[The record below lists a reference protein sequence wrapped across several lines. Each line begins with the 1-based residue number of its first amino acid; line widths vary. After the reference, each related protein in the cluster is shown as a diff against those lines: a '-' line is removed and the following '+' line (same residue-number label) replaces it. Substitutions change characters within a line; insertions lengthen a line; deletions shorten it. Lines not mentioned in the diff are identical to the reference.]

1 MFKLLSARPG
11 EETSRVITAIE
22 KSWLFASDDVLK
34 ACYQVFDVYAE
45 VTKGM
50 DQESQSLKWTDDSL
64 TRFEQAVA
72 MLFVAMRADLL
83 GNWRTSRID
92 EEWARA
98 KVRVFRSGA
107 TSSVEPRRTL

>member
-1 MFKLLSARPG
+1 
-11 EETSRVITAIE
+11 
-22 KSWLFASDDVLK
+22 
-34 ACYQVFDVYAE
+34 
-45 VTKGM
+45 M